1 MSLRLDPIIDGN
13 QAGETLV
20 FIQGW
25 PDDAS
30 LWDDI
35 VASLGEKYRC
45 VRVNLPNYDGTIT
58 TRWGY
63 DTEEIVDAIATV
75 VRKVAQRP
83 VTLVL
88 HDWGCYWG
96 HAVHYRYPEL
106 VARVAGLD
114 VAPHYKPG
122 AGAILG
128 IVAYQWWLLSAFILG
143 GPVGNW
149 MTRRMAKLGGAPGGE
164 ERIDA
169 RMNYPYRNV
178 WADLVTGRA
187 QQLTAG
193 YWPTCP
199 LLFVYGE
206 RKPFPFHSRVWVDHV
221 RSVDGGE
228 VVGLSCGHWVTR
240 HPSFVHV
247 LSHWLDTT
255 QSKALSGSARTP
267 GLDCGDRV
275 PR

>member
-1 MSLRLDPIIDGN
+1 MSLHLDPIIDGN
-13 QAGETLV
+13 ESGETLV

-30 LWDDI
+30 LWDD
-35 VASLGEKYRC
+35 VVSALGAKYRC
-45 VRVNLPNYDGTIT
+45 VRVNLPNFDGTIT

-63 DTEEIVDAIATV
+63 DTEEIVNAIVALLREV
-75 VRKVAQRP
+75 ADRRK

-96 HAVHYRYPEL
+96 HAAHHRCPEL

-122 AGAILG
+122 PGAMLG
-128 IVAYQWWLLSAFILG
+128 IIAYQWWLFGAFVVG
-143 GPVGNW
+143 GPAGNW
-149 MTRRMAKLGGAPGGE
+149 MTRRMAKLAHAPAPE
-164 ERIDA
+164 ERVDA
-169 RMNYPYRNV
+169 RMNYPYRNI
-178 WADLVTGRA
+178 WADLISGRA
-187 QQLTAG
+187 SRLTGG

-206 RKPFPFHSRVWVDHV
+206 RKPFPFHSREWADHV
-221 RSVDGGE
+221 RRVEGGE
-228 VVGLSCGHWVTR
+228 VVGLPCGHWVTR

-247 LSHWLDTT
+247 LSHWLDATGN
-255 QSKALSGSARTP
+255 KAG
-267 GLDCGDRV
+267 
-275 PR
+275 